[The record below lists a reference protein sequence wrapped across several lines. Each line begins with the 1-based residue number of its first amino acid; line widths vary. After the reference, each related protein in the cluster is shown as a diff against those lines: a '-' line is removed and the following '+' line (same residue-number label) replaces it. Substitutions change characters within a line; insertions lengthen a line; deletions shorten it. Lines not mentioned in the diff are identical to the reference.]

1 MIDAIFGFSFSGG
14 NIRPPFDTMIEQ
26 LITDSKS
33 KLVLSVD
40 VPSGWPIEEEKC
52 QENLNALWQPSGLI
66 SLSAPKECSKFISSD
81 CQHFLGG
88 RFVPMELAKDFEI
101 EGFMRDYKETDLIT
115 VI

>member
-1 MIDAIFGFSFSGG
+1 MTLQPRVSSNINVLQTLPPPDSYENVIDAIFGFSFSGG

-52 QENLNALWQPSGLI
+52 QDNLNDLWQPRGLI
-66 SLSAPKECSKFISSD
+66 SL
-81 CQHFLGG
+81 
-88 RFVPMELAKDFEI
+88 
-101 EGFMRDYKETDLIT
+101 
-115 VI
+115 